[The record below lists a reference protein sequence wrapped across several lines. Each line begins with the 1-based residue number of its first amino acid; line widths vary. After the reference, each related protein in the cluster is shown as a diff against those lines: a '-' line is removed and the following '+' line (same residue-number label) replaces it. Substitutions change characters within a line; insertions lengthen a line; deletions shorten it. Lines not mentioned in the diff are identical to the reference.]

1 MSLTPEVLRKLQMH
15 LLNLLAA
22 IVLAWLITSAASNR
36 ETKATETLQQQ
47 KAELEKARQQN
58 QASGSEK
65 DNIIKYLPL
74 YQDLIKRGF
83 VGEEQRV
90 DWVSD
95 LRSISQRNKL
105 FAVSYDI
112 AAQEEY
118 KPKFPIN
125 AGSFKIHRS
134 VMKLNFALLHENDI
148 LTPFEALPGEIN
160 APFML
165 RDCTVTR
172 ATKEI
177 RSKFEPNLNATCEI
191 DWLTM
196 EEPKTKAVP

>member
-1 MSLTPEVLRKLQMH
+1 MNLTPEVFRKLQMH

-22 IVLAWLITSAASNR
+22 IVLAWLITSAASNH
-36 ETKATETLQQQ
+36 EAKATETLQQQ
-47 KAELEKARQQN
+47 NAELEKARQQN

-65 DNIIKYLPL
+65 ENIIKYLPL

-83 VGEEQRV
+83 IGEEQRV

-95 LRSISQRNKL
+95 LRNISQRNKL
-105 FAVSYDI
+105 FGVSYDI

-118 KPKFPIN
+118 KPKFPVI
-125 AGSFKIHRS
+125 AGSFKLHRS
-134 VMKLNFALLHENDI
+134 VMKLSFPLLHENDL

-160 APFML
+160 TPFML

-172 ATKEI
+172 AIKEM
-177 RSKFEPNLNATCEI
+177 RGKFEPNLSATCEI

-196 EEPKTKAVP
+196 EEPKAKATP